1 MVILIIEEELYIAN
15 VGDSRAVLSKNFGE
29 TVVQV
34 TLDHKPSEEEEQKR
48 IVIAGGKVYQ

>member
-1 MVILIIEEELYIAN
+1 MVILIIEDELYFAN

-29 TVVQV
+29 NVVQV

-48 IVIAGGKVYQ
+48 IVNAGGRVYQ